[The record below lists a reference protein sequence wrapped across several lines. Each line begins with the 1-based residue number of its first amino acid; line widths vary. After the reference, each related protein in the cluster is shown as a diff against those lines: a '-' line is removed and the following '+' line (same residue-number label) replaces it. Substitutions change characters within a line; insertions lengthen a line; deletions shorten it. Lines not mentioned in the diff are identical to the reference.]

1 MDGEMARAAAYIGAA
16 IIMGLGTLGPALA
29 QGMIASKA
37 LEKMVQ
43 YPEGGTKMRN
53 TLMISLALVESIAIY
68 VLVVAIML
76 ILRVN

>member
-16 IIMGLGTLGPALA
+16 IVMGLGTLGPALA

-43 YPEGGTKMRN
+43 YPEGGAKMRN
-53 TLMISLALVESIAIY
+53 TLMLSLVLVESIAIY
-68 VLVVAIML
+68 VFIVALLLVF
-76 ILRVN
+76 RF